1 MNCLIGERTMNE
13 VINHE
18 HSEETYRT
26 AIDIFIKEKTVSI
39 SLLQRRMKIGY
50 SIALR
55 IMAKLEHSGVVT
67 KPDAMGLRTLTPS
80 YSIKA
85 NSDA

>member
-1 MNCLIGERTMNE
+1 MNE

-18 HSEETYRT
+18 QSEKTHQA
-26 AIDIFIKEKTVSI
+26 AIDIFIKEQTVSI

-67 KPDAMGLRTLTPS
+67 EPNAMGVRTLTSS
-80 YSIKA
+80 YSIKT

>member
-1 MNCLIGERTMNE
+1 MNE

-18 HSEETYRT
+18 HPEKTHQA
-26 AIDIFIKEKTVSI
+26 AIDIFIKEQTVSI

-67 KPDAMGLRTLTPS
+67 EPDAMGLRTLTPS
-80 YSIKA
+80 YSIKT